1 MILCFPFCSEISLV
15 VPSCPLCQVFF
26 LHFVSLNVHCPLNIR
41 GTWGLL
47 LGALFSLHFSL
58 GMLVHSR
65 ASKQHICCATKKNE
79 MMPLAATWMD
89 LKSVI
94 LSEVSQTEK
103 EKYHMIS
110 LICGIYKWTY
120 LQNRETHRLRIWTY
134 GCWEEGIL
142 REFGKVMYTLLYSK
156 WITNKH
162 MGLYSVLCGSLG
174 GTGVWG
180 RMDTCL
186 CMAESLCC
194 SPETTTISLISYTP
208 IQNKKFKVWKEKAI
222 YMLRTAQILNPTKP
236 YLWALVPSWYPS
248 SDLP

>member
-1 MILCFPFCSEISLV
+1 MDWEI
-15 VPSCPLCQVFF
+15 
-26 LHFVSLNVHCPLNIR
+26 
-41 GTWGLL
+41 
-47 LGALFSLHFSL
+47 
-58 GMLVHSR
+58 
-65 ASKQHICCATKKNE
+65 
-79 MMPLAATWMD
+79 
-89 LKSVI
+89 VI
-94 LSEVSQTEK
+94 LSEVNQRRRNVKGHPLYVGSK
-103 EKYHMIS
+103 KK
-110 LICGIYKWTY
+110 GYKWIC

-156 WITNKH
+156 WITSKH

-186 CMAESLCC
+186 RMAESLCC

-208 IQNKKFKVWKEKAI
+208 IQNKKFKVWKAKAI
-222 YMLRTAQILNPTKP
+222 YVLRTAQILKPTKP
-236 YLWALVPSWYPS
+236 YLWTLVPSWYPS